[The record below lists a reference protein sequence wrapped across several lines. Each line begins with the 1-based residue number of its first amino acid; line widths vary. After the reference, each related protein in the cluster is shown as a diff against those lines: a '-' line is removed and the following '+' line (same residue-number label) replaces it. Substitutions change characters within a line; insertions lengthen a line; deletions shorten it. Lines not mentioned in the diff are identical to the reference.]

1 MAALPKFALQ
11 TRRCF
16 GSLSNVRGFLTICFG
31 IFLLPAAQAQ
41 DQERKLVDRLL
52 RPDTTLQN
60 KAQNKSFAAGSA
72 FVENRG
78 TVGTFYLQP
87 GPNQK
92 RFLETRD
99 FSYQEFTTRPFYGG
113 NRTSSISG
121 QQIVNLPATSP
132 TSSGP
137 ELRNARESQKAFVVR
152 TFPDQRPFLDQGKSQ
167 KSLNRRNPPLTIEQV
182 RELLNKNK

>member
-1 MAALPKFALQ
+1 LPVLPKFALQ

-31 IFLLPAAQAQ
+31 ILSLAAAKAQ

-60 KAQNKSFAAGSA
+60 RAQNKNFAAGSA

-78 TVGTFYLQP
+78 TVGAFYLQP
-87 GPNQK
+87 RSNQK

-99 FSYQEFTTRPFYGG
+99 FSSQEFTTRPFYGG
-113 NRTSSISG
+113 NRNSSVSG
-121 QQIVNLPATSP
+121 QQIVNLPATYP

-137 ELRNARESQKAFVVR
+137 ELRNARESQKALLLRSFA
-152 TFPDQRPFLDQGKSQ
+152 DQRPFLDQGKSQ
-167 KSLNRRNPPLTIEQV
+167 KSLNRQNPPLTIEKV

>member
-1 MAALPKFALQ
+1 
-11 TRRCF
+11 
-16 GSLSNVRGFLTICFG
+16 VRGFLTICFG
-31 IFLLPAAQAQ
+31 ILLLAAARAQ

-60 KAQNKSFAAGSA
+60 RAENKNFAAGSA
-72 FVENRG
+72 FVENRR

-87 GPNQK
+87 GSNQK

-99 FSYQEFTTRPFYGG
+99 FLSQEFTTRPFYGV
-113 NRTSSISG
+113 NRTSSVSG
-121 QQIVNLPATSP
+121 QQIVNLPATYP

-137 ELRNARESQKAFVVR
+137 ELRNARESQTAIVAR
-152 TFPDQRPFLDQGKSQ
+152 SFPDQRPFLDQGKSQ
-167 KSLNRRNPPLTIEQV
+167 KSLNRQNPPLTIEQV